1 MTHTHPIPKVLLDMV
16 ISKVAESMA
25 DEILD
30 EEERL
35 AWEDAY
41 WDDLRVKL
49 FDPGEQRFKD
59 LLMTLFGAMGRDVL
73 GRMVEKD
80 IGPSFDLTPVWTL
93 TEREDGR
100 DIEKVSLEWVGNLA
114 DINFLLNS
122 LEKADAPTKAE
133 IESWMFSRKDW
144 ERIFSDRGGELIE
157 GLAITAGERSMKEVP
172 VVGVGFDIHNP
183 EMQARLRDRSIKF
196 AREVVGTTEEHVR
209 SLLAEGMDA
218 GEDMRQLRKRISDY
232 FEGDPIPKRAE
243 MIARTETLWASNA
256 GTLEGYK
263 QSGVVEAKEWLV
275 ARDERTCPHCVAM
288 GKKFGEGQGI
298 ALDATFAKLGDT
310 LTGYDPE
317 LEKNVTMTLKYEDV
331 LHPPLHPRC
340 FINHNVPIYTSQGW
354 KSIRSVK
361 VDDLVLTHRGRF
373 RKVTEQIWTPGQIA
387 SVVKIT
393 VKAAGRIYPYSS
405 VTGDHPVMA
414 NGAWKPAKHVQVGDK
429 TSMLAGKCARCGTL
443 TPYFNKYCSN
453 RCCSLD
459 ITDRQWA
466 KPEHRENIANK
477 ARAQMQREYSSGRR
491 DPYAITEE
499 SHKANLILLEKG
511 KHFFQSDEAKKI
523 TSERNRT
530 DPKMI
535 ELRKFHSDR
544 MKGPGN
550 PTHDPEIRVRMT
562 QTFLKTLQEHPE
574 KHPNWIMGQKGFVSS
589 LERKMAGVL
598 DGLGVDY
605 VRQYPIDRF
614 FVDFAVVDRQ
624 IAIEADGRYWH
635 KGAKEFARGYRRD
648 QKIESLGWTVLHFGE
663 SRIKEDIGGVRDEI
677 ARVLSNHD
685 GLYSFIDCEVV
696 KVEYGVLR
704 RPRMLYNFSVEE
716 DESYI
721 AKGQVVHNC
730 RCTIVAKLKEFD
742 VEVEGK
748 RQGEPMG
755 SVGGFSN
762 CISPSGTREKGFVFK
777 ERPNPCVDYVRTDGK
792 WYRGGAEEVTDQEEL
807 ARLEKL
813 RLPPGWRDVV
823 AAVDPNSKVQA
834 MGLDAA
840 GRWQYRYSANHV
852 GDAARAKFD
861 RVKSFSRDM
870 EGIRKRISSG
880 MDGGDERAYLL
891 SLEDKTAIRA
901 GSNADTKAKQKAY
914 GLTTLRGEHVTVDGN
929 QIILDF
935 TAKEGIPAHYELSD
949 RRLARWLEERKTL
962 VGDGPLFSS
971 NAASVNKYLGEISGK
986 EYTIKDFRTYHGTRI
1001 AYEELKDMS
1010 GKELTVKEKRKVV
1023 KEVSEKVS
1031 GFLKNTPTMAR
1042 TSYIDPMVWDFIGGL

>member
-1 MTHTHPIPKVLLDMV
+1 MTHTHPIPKALLDMV
-16 ISKVAESMA
+16 ISKVAESVA
-25 DEILD
+25 DDLLD

-73 GRMVEKD
+73 GRMVEKS
-80 IGPSFDLTPVWTL
+80 SFGEAVQKDT
-93 TEREDGR
+93 
-100 DIEKVSLEWVGNLA
+100 
-114 DINFLLNS
+114 
-122 LEKADAPTKAE
+122 PTKAE

-157 GLAITAGERSMKEVP
+157 GLAITAGERSLKEVP
-172 VVGVGFDIHNP
+172 VVGVGFDVHNP

-196 AREVVGTTEEHVR
+196 AREVVGTTEEHIR

-263 QSGVVEAKEWLV
+263 QSGVVEAKEVIV
-275 ARDERTCPHCVAM
+275 ARDERTCPFCREI
-288 GKKFGEGQGI
+288 GRRYGEGKGI
-298 ALDATFAKLGDT
+298 ALDATFFKLGDI
-310 LTGYDPE
+310 LTAYDEE
-317 LEKNVTMTLKYEDV
+317 LEKDVKMTFSYEDV
-331 LHPPLHPRC
+331 FHPP
-340 FINHNVPIYTSQGW
+340 F
-354 KSIRSVK
+354 
-361 VDDLVLTHRGRF
+361 
-373 RKVTEQIWTPGQIA
+373 
-387 SVVKIT
+387 
-393 VKAAGRIYPYSS
+393 
-405 VTGDHPVMA
+405 
-414 NGAWKPAKHVQVGDK
+414 HV
-429 TSMLAGKCARCGTL
+429 R
-443 TPYFNKYCSN
+443 
-453 RCCSLD
+453 
-459 ITDRQWA
+459 
-466 KPEHRENIANK
+466 
-477 ARAQMQREYSSGRR
+477 
-491 DPYAITEE
+491 
-499 SHKANLILLEKG
+499 
-511 KHFFQSDEAKKI
+511 
-523 TSERNRT
+523 
-530 DPKMI
+530 
-535 ELRKFHSDR
+535 
-544 MKGPGN
+544 
-550 PTHDPEIRVRMT
+550 
-562 QTFLKTLQEHPE
+562 
-574 KHPNWIMGQKGFVSS
+574 
-589 LERKMAGVL
+589 
-598 DGLGVDY
+598 
-605 VRQYPIDRF
+605 
-614 FVDFAVVDRQ
+614 
-624 IAIEADGRYWH
+624 
-635 KGAKEFARGYRRD
+635 
-648 QKIESLGWTVLHFGE
+648 
-663 SRIKEDIGGVRDEI
+663 
-677 ARVLSNHD
+677 
-685 GLYSFIDCEVV
+685 
-696 KVEYGVLR
+696 
-704 RPRMLYNFSVEE
+704 
-716 DESYI
+716 
-721 AKGQVVHNC
+721 C
-730 RCTIVAKLKEFD
+730 RCTIVARLKEFD

-762 CISPSGTREKGFVFK
+762 CISPSGTGEKGLVFK

-792 WYRGGAEEVTDQEEL
+792 WYRGGSEEVTDQEEL
-807 ARLEKL
+807 ARLERL

-840 GRWQYRYSANHV
+840 GRWQYRYSASHV
-852 GDAARAKFD
+852 RDAARAKFD

-901 GSNADTKAKQKAY
+901 GSNADTRAKQKAY

-929 QIILDF
+929 RITLDF
-935 TAKEGIPAHYELSD
+935 TAKEGIPVHYELSD
-949 RRLARWLEERKTL
+949 PRLSRWLEERKTL

-1001 AYEELKDMS
+1001 AYDELKDMS
-1010 GKELTVKEKRKVV
+1010 GKELTAKEKRKVV